1 MTEAVVHGLGD
12 FVPSEALTLGIVLEL
27 QVVNQHDH
35 DLTPGAPDL
44 LRLLSRQTLPGSL
57 LPDADDCQVALS
69 IAPCAGHAELLD
81 RLRTMRD
88 EVVRTADRLG
98 LGVAG
103 GGTHPFHDRRHRL
116 SLRRPRLAPL
126 SALYG
131 ELSRHLMVFGLQV
144 HLGCADGGQALRLM
158 QGLLP
163 YVPHL
168 VALSASSPFLLG
180 HDSGFDSARLSGVSA
195 LPTTGAP
202 PRLTRWADLQRHVAG
217 MAGTGVVHDM
227 QDCLWDIRPRPTL
240 GTLELRMMDAPLSIE
255 KAAALA
261 AVAQCLAR
269 WILREGL
276 PDEPEPAAPA
286 APVDGDD
293 LAYDLN
299 RFQACRFGLDGMNV
313 DPASGRTRVLRDDLD
328 RLFTHIARHA
338 TALQADNA
346 IRLLRA
352 ELSGLG
358 NDAAALRRTMH
369 QEHLLPEVVRQQ
381 VQRWAG
387 RGQGAA
393 GFTG

>member
-1 MTEAVVHGLGD
+1 MTAPPVLGA
-12 FVPSEALTLGIVLEL
+12 FVPSTPLTLGIVLEL

-44 LRLLSRQTLPGSL
+44 LRLLAPLALPGTL

-69 IAPCAGHAELLD
+69 IAPCAGHGELLD
-81 RLRTMRD
+81 RLRPMRD
-88 EVVRTADRLG
+88 AVVRATDTLG

-103 GGTHPFHDRRHRL
+103 GGIHPFHDRRARG

-144 HLGCADGGQALRLM
+144 HLGCSDGDEALRLM
-158 QGLLP
+158 QRLGP

-168 VALSASSPFLLG
+168 IALSASSPFLLG

-195 LPTTGAP
+195 LPTAGRAP
-202 PRLTRWADLQRHVAG
+202 ALARWPDMQQHFAR
-217 MAGTGVVHDM
+217 MAATGVVHEM
-227 QDCLWDIRPRPTL
+227 QDCLWDIRPRPTR

-269 WILREGL
+269 WVLHER
-276 PDEPEPAAPA
+276 PAPPA
-286 APVDGDD
+286 TDGDD
-293 LAYDLN
+293 LVYELN
-299 RFQACRFGLDGMNV
+299 RFQACRFGLDGLHV
-313 DPASGRTRVLRDDLD
+313 DPETGHARVLRDDLD
-328 RLFTHIARHA
+328 QLFTDIAPHA
-338 TALQADNA
+338 AALQADNA

-358 NDAAALRRTMH
+358 NDAAVLRRTMH
-369 QEHLLPEVVRQQ
+369 QERLLPEVVRQQ

-387 RGQGAA
+387 RV
-393 GFTG
+393 